1 MKEARSWIEAAC
13 RELFEAPCSTT
24 GQLLAMDQVSQQ
36 LLPPVLRPFDVTRME
51 VELIAGGSL
60 SAAAYHVHAL

>member
-1 MKEARSWIEAAC
+1 
-13 RELFEAPCSTT
+13 
-24 GQLLAMDQVSQQ
+24 MDQVSQQ